1 VDADRDLDAV
11 GELHLH
17 EKVRDVRLDRGDAR
31 RVALVGQASGRGV
44 SPSIRGMRMSI
55 STMSGRV
62 KAITSRPSAPSP
74 A

>member
-11 GELHLH
+11 GELPLH
-17 EKVRDVRLDRGDAR
+17 EEVRDVRLDRGDAR
-31 RVALVGQASGRGV
+31 RVALVGQASGRAV

-55 STMSGRV
+55 STMWGGV
-62 KAITSRPSAPSP
+62 LAITSRPSAPSP